1 MSDYAYLALSLLIF
15 VPLLTLW
22 IWCIFDAFSRQDLKL
37 SSRALWAIAVIFLPF
52 LGGIAYLFFRA
63 RRKPAVIGSED
74 AEGYYDPL
82 PTSTKDAANDRLL
95 Y

>member
-22 IWCIFDAFSRQDLKL
+22 IWCIFDAFSRQDLKW
-37 SSRALWAIAVIFLPF
+37 SSRALWAIAVILLPF
-52 LGGIAYLFFRA
+52 VGGIAYLFFRA
-63 RRKPAVIGSED
+63 RRKPEIFED
-74 AEGYYDPL
+74 VEGYYDPL